1 MEQKNDLNLLRRSLY
16 WTSGLYA
23 LTALHHYYGSVV
35 YGTPWRAHVVLLGGI
50 ALLLCLVLSGLY
62 RRFRKA
68 LWLYGYLL
76 IATVLFGFGIGLF
89 EGLYN
94 HVLKNLLYFGGM
106 NKDAWRS
113 LFPAPTYE
121 LPENFVF
128 ETTGILQFAVGAAQ
142 LYSLYRF
149 YWNFKKY
156 KS

>member
-1 MEQKNDLNLLRRSLY
+1 MEQKNESNLLRRSLY

-50 ALLLCLVLSGLY
+50 ALLFCFLLARLY
-62 RRFRKA
+62 QRSRKS
-68 LWLYGYLL
+68 LWLYCYLL
-76 IATVLFGFGIGLF
+76 ITTVLFGIGIGLF

-106 NKDAWRS
+106 NKTAWRS
-113 LFPAPTYE
+113 LFPAPAYE

-128 ETTGILQFAVGAAQ
+128 EITGIFQFVVGAVQIYSQYQ
-142 LYSLYRF
+142 LFRNVQKQQS
-149 YWNFKKY
+149 
-156 KS
+156 